1 MCFKKYKINVLSYN
15 YVNPDNNDIRN
26 LSIEKLK
33 NEYFKKYYNICINEK
48 IINNICEN
56 ENYLYSKEIFNL
68 VSKYK
73 FREIKNNI
81 KYNITINPIG
91 KNKTD
96 KEITSEIYNIY
107 TCIFK
112 ILFKKKY
119 KYYQE
124 FLYEI
129 LYNCEETNQ
138 EEWIIFNIYVIIK
151 YIVNI

>member
-1 MCFKKYKINVLSYN
+1 MCLKKYKIIVLNYN

-91 KNKTD
+91 ENKKD

-112 ILFKKKY
+112 ILFKKNINIIKNFY
-119 KYYQE
+119 MKYYIIVKKLIRKNG
-124 FLYEI
+124 LY
-129 LYNCEETNQ
+129 L
-138 EEWIIFNIYVIIK
+138 IFML
-151 YIVNI
+151 